1 MARRSPKQSKTTKQ
15 IEGQVSL
22 WDIEITK
29 IDVLNAKSDKVL
41 TKTKEDVTEIFNS
54 ITNLSNEDLNCKNEN
69 LQSNLEITDKQQK
82 FLEKYKIMTSEDLS
96 RVILTCGGGV
106 LIEMINKDL
115 YQTMYLNRDGIN
127 ECIFNKRIALVPM
140 DKIIYYKDDMKPNEL
155 QEEKLLAIQ
164 DKVTKVLK
172 RKGDENIIAIAAG
185 KVISINKQGWVLEYK
200 GVQAVYDEE
209 DVKVK
214 TAADEIINED
224 FKVGESLEVE
234 FNKKIYNGVI
244 TRIYNGGDTINCIFD
259 NKHTAF
265 HRSKVRKV
273 KYA

>member
-1 MARRSPKQSKTTKQ
+1 MARRSPKQ

-29 IDVLNAKSDKVL
+29 IDVLNAKSDKL
-41 TKTKEDVTEIFNS
+41 FTKTKEDVTEIFNS
-54 ITNLSNEDLNCKNEN
+54 IRNLSNEDLNCKNES
-69 LQSNLEITDKQQK
+69 LQSNLEMTDKQQK
-82 FLEKYKIMTSEDLS
+82 FLDKYKIMTSEDLS

-106 LIEMINKDL
+106 LIEMINKDS

-127 ECIFNKRIALVPM
+127 ECVFNKRIALVPM
-140 DKIIYYKDDMKPNEL
+140 DKIIYYRDDMKPNEL

-200 GVQAVYDEE
+200 GVQAIYDESE
-209 DVKVK
+209 VRVE
-214 TAADEIINED
+214 TAAAEIANED
-224 FKVGESLEVE
+224 FKVGESVEVE

-265 HRSKVRKV
+265 HKSKAKKINVT
-273 KYA
+273 

>member
-164 DKVTKVLK
+164 DKVTKVIK

-185 KVISINKQGWVLEYK
+185 KAISINTQGWVLEYK
-200 GVQAVYDEE
+200 GVQAIYDESE
-209 DVKVK
+209 VRVE
-214 TAADEIINED
+214 TAAAEIANED
-224 FKVGESLEVE
+224 FKVGESVEVE
-234 FNKKIYNGVI
+234 FNKKIYKGVI

>member
-1 MARRSPKQSKTTKQ
+1 MARRKPRPQKGINQ
-15 IEGQVSL
+15 IEGQMSL
-22 WDIEITK
+22 WDIKITINDVSVTK
-29 IDVLNAKSDKVL
+29 I
-41 TKTKEDVTEIFNS
+41 KENITEISNP
-54 ITNLSNEDLNCKNEN
+54 ITRLSLVEEVTKSEKVQKELI
-69 LQSNLEITDKQQK
+69 LTDKQQR
-82 FLEKYKIMTSEDLS
+82 FLEKNKVMENESLS
-96 RVILTCGGGV
+96 RITLLCSGSLLVEFIFGENYKTIC
-106 LIEMINKDL
+106 INKDGVIEL
-115 YQTMYLNRDGIN
+115 SYD
-127 ECIFNKRIALVPM
+127 KRIALIPM

-185 KVISINKQGWVLEYK
+185 KGISINKQGWVLEYK

-209 DVKVK
+209 DVRVK
-214 TAADEIINED
+214 TADDEIINED
-224 FKVGESLEVE
+224 FKVGESVEVE
-234 FNKKIYNGVI
+234 FNKKIYKGVI

-273 KYA
+273 KYV